1 VLVSDLE
8 QSLRDVVSALNRCRA
23 SFALVGGLAVAVRAE
38 PRLTRDADLAVA
50 VANDDEAQALVHNLR
65 SDGYEPFAAV
75 EHERVSRLATVRLG
89 RPGSERSVVTDLL
102 FASSGIEREIV
113 ASAEPIEV
121 LPGLT
126 LPVAQVG
133 HLIVMK
139 LLARDDRHRPADA
152 DDLQGLRAV
161 ADEHDWETAYA
172 GARLVID
179 RGFDRDRD
187 LIAAIEQL
195 KTDAP
200 W

>member
-1 VLVSDLE
+1 M
-8 QSLRDVVSALNRCRA
+8 
-23 SFALVGGLAVAVRAE
+23 GGLAVAVRAE

-50 VANDDEAQALVHNLR
+50 VASDAEAEALVHNLR
-65 SDGYEPFAAV
+65 SDDYHVFAAI
-75 EHERVSRLATVRLG
+75 EHDRVSRLATVRLS
-89 RPGSERSVVTDLL
+89 RPGYEQSAVTDLL

-113 ASAEPIEV
+113 ASAESIEV
-121 LPGLT
+121 LSGLT

-139 LLARDDRHRPADA
+139 LLARDDRQRPVDA

-161 ADEHDWETAYA
+161 AQDHDWEIAYA

-179 RGFDRDRD
+179 RGYDRDRD
-187 LIAAIEQL
+187 LIAAIGQL

>member
-1 VLVSDLE
+1 MSDLE
-8 QSLRDVVSALNRCRA
+8 QSLRDIVAALNRCRA

-50 VANDDEAQALVHNLR
+50 VASDAEAEALVHNLR
-65 SDGYEPFAAV
+65 SDDYHVFAAI
-75 EHERVSRLATVRLG
+75 EHDRVSRLATVRLS
-89 RPGSERSVVTDLL
+89 RPGYEQSAVTDLL

-113 ASAEPIEV
+113 ASAESIEV
-121 LPGLT
+121 LSGLT

-139 LLARDDRHRPADA
+139 LLARDDRQRPADA

-161 ADEHDWETAYA
+161 AQDHDWEIAYA

-179 RGFDRDRD
+179 RGYDRDRD
-187 LIAAIEQL
+187 LIAAIGQL